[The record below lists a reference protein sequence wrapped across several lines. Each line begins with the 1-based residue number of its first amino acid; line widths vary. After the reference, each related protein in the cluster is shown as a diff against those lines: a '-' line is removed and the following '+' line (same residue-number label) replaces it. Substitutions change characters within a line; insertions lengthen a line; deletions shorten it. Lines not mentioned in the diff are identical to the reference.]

1 MHASGIAHPDA
12 FNCDHSQPTSSIT
25 TEKRRKHIFNKKQNT
40 KTNGEAETP
49 AVVGRRCQPYRRRAG
64 QSREDRRSTAVGNAA
79 GRLRG
84 VFP

>member
-1 MHASGIAHPDA
+1 MGRLLA
-12 FNCDHSQPTSSIT
+12 
-25 TEKRRKHIFNKKQNT
+25 RRRHEPISLDNR
-40 KTNGEAETP
+40 GEAETP